1 MAACGQARNGV
12 WGEMNY
18 FAHGRRFLDDPCFLA
33 GTSIPDWMNV
43 VDRKAR
49 LRSKQAALFVSD
61 EDPQLASVAA
71 GVVQHHHDD
80 DWFHRT
86 RAFVELNLQLLT
98 EIRQCLEADTT
109 MRPRFLAHILVELLL
124 DAALIEEDPPLLDRY
139 YAVMDSVDGQMVQDA
154 FNRMSPR
161 PVSELATFIGLFS
174 AERFL
179 YDYTDDGKLL
189 RRLNQVMRRVQLPL
203 LPGQTCDLLKTAR
216 PLVRERKEELLTPDP
231 A

>member
-1 MAACGQARNGV
+1 
-12 WGEMNY
+12 MNY
-18 FAHGRRFLDDPCFLA
+18 FAHGRRFLEDPCFLA

-49 LRSKQAALFVSD
+49 LRSKQAAPFVD
-61 EDPQLASVAA
+61 HEDPQLAAVAA

-98 EIRQCLEADTT
+98 EIRQLLLDDTT

-124 DAALIEEDPPLLDRY
+124 DAALIEEDPPLLDQY
-139 YAVMDSVDGQMVQDA
+139 YEVMDSMDGQLVQDA
-154 FNRMSPR
+154 FNRMSSR
-161 PVSELATFIGLFS
+161 PVSKLSKFIGLFS

-189 RRLNQVMRRVQLPL
+189 RRLNQVMRRVKLSL
-203 LPGQTCDLLKTAR
+203 LPDETCDLLKTVR
-216 PLVRERKEELLTPDP
+216 PLVRDRKEDLLTADP
-231 A
+231 S

>member
-1 MAACGQARNGV
+1 
-12 WGEMNY
+12 MNY

-124 DAALIEEDPPLLDRY
+124 DAALIEDDPPLLDRY

-203 LPGQTCDLLKTAR
+203 LPGQTCDLLKTVR
-216 PLVRERKEELLTPDP
+216 PLVRERKEDLLTPNP

>member
-1 MAACGQARNGV
+1 MGL
-12 WGEMNY
+12 GEMNY

-49 LRSKQAALFVSD
+49 LRSKQASLFVND

-71 GVVQHHHDD
+71 GVVQHHYDD
-80 DWFHRT
+80 DWFHQT

-124 DAALIEEDPPLLDRY
+124 DAALIEDDPPLLDRY

-203 LPGQTCDLLKTAR
+203 LPGETCDLLKTVR
-216 PLVRERKEELLTPDP
+216 PLVRERKEDLLTPDP

>member
-1 MAACGQARNGV
+1 
-12 WGEMNY
+12 MNY
-18 FAHGRRFLDDPCFLA
+18 FAHGRRFLEDPCFLA

-49 LRSKQAALFVSD
+49 LRSKQAAPFVND
-61 EDPQLASVAA
+61 EDPLLAAVAA

-80 DWFHRT
+80 NWFHQT

-98 EIRQCLEADTT
+98 EIRQCLVADTT

-139 YAVMDSVDGQMVQDA
+139 YEVMDSMDGQLVQAA
-154 FNRMSPR
+154 FNRMSSR
-161 PVSELATFIGLFS
+161 PVSELGKFIDLFS

-189 RRLNQVMRRVQLPL
+189 GRLNQVMRRVKLPL
-203 LPGQTCDLLKTAR
+203 LPDETCDLLKTVW
-216 PLVRERKEELLTPDP
+216 PLVRNRKEDLLTVDP
-231 A
+231 S

>member
-1 MAACGQARNGV
+1 
-12 WGEMNY
+12 MNY
-18 FAHGRRFLDDPCFLA
+18 FAHGRRFLEDPCFLA

-49 LRSKQAALFVSD
+49 LRSKQAAPFVND
-61 EDPQLASVAA
+61 EDPQLAAVAA

-80 DWFHRT
+80 DWFHQT

-98 EIRQCLEADTT
+98 EIRQCLVADTT

-139 YAVMDSVDGQMVQDA
+139 YEVMDSIDGQLVQAA
-154 FNRMSPR
+154 FNPMSSR
-161 PVSELATFIGLFS
+161 PVSGLGKFIGLFS

-189 RRLNQVMRRVQLPL
+189 RRLNQVMRRVKLPL
-203 LPGQTCDLLKTAR
+203 LPDETCDLLKTVR
-216 PLVRERKEELLTPDP
+216 PLVRNRKEDLLTANPS
-231 A
+231 

>member
-1 MAACGQARNGV
+1 
-12 WGEMNY
+12 MNY

-124 DAALIEEDPPLLDRY
+124 DAALIEDDPPLLDRY

-203 LPGQTCDLLKTAR
+203 LPGQTCDLLKTVR
-216 PLVRERKEELLTPDP
+216 PLVRERKEDLLTPDP

>member
-1 MAACGQARNGV
+1 
-12 WGEMNY
+12 MNY
-18 FAHGRRFLDDPCFLA
+18 FAHGRRFLEDPCFLA

-49 LRSKQAALFVSD
+49 LRSKQAAPFVND
-61 EDPQLASVAA
+61 EDSQLAAVAA

-80 DWFHRT
+80 DWFHQT

-98 EIRQCLEADTT
+98 EIRQCLVADTT

-139 YAVMDSVDGQMVQDA
+139 YEVMDSMDGQLVQAA
-154 FNRMSPR
+154 FNRMSSR
-161 PVSELATFIGLFS
+161 PVSELGKFIGLFS

-189 RRLNQVMRRVQLPL
+189 RRLNQVMRRVKLPL
-203 LPGQTCDLLKTAR
+203 LPDETCDLLKTVR
-216 PLVRERKEELLTPDP
+216 PLVRNRKEDLLTADP
-231 A
+231 S

>member
-1 MAACGQARNGV
+1 
-12 WGEMNY
+12 MNY

-49 LRSKQAALFVSD
+49 LRSKQAAPFVND
-61 EDPQLASVAA
+61 KDTQLAAVAA
-71 GVVQHHHDD
+71 GVVQHHYDD
-80 DWFHRT
+80 DWFHQT

-98 EIRQCLEADTT
+98 EIRQCLVADTT

-139 YAVMDSVDGQMVQDA
+139 YEVMDSIDGQLVQAA
-154 FNRMSPR
+154 FNRMSSR
-161 PVSELATFIGLFS
+161 PVSELGKFIGLFS

-189 RRLNQVMRRVQLPL
+189 RRLNQVMRRVKLPL
-203 LPGQTCDLLKTAR
+203 LPDETCDLLKTVR
-216 PLVRERKEELLTPDP
+216 PLVRNRKEDLLTANPS
-231 A
+231 